1 MKVANKEI
9 EQYLY
14 TTLGASFSDGSNT
27 WNYFTIPPKTA
38 VDKYVYS
45 EVQLLG
51 DDGTKSD
58 FIGDYLM
65 ALTIV
70 DRGAANFADNGPADT
85 CASYLG
91 NLLDV
96 RGRQV
101 VLSSFNLI
109 SVRLTSVEDL
119 TDREAQQTVI
129 IRKLIFSI
137 LAEEI

>member
-9 EQYLY
+9 EAYLY
-14 TTLGASFSDGSNT
+14 SLLDSQFNDGLND
-27 WNYFTIPPKTA
+27 WEYFTIPPKTES
-38 VDKYVYS
+38 DKYVWS
-45 EVQLLG
+45 EIQMLF

-58 FIGDYLM
+58 FIGEYLM

-70 DRGAANFADNGPADT
+70 DRSAANFADNTAADE

-96 RGRQV
+96 RGRQIS
-101 VLSSFNLI
+101 LTSFNLV

-119 TDREAQQTVI
+119 TDREAQETVI

-137 LAEEI
+137 LAEQT